1 MADLPDIF
9 LWAWERPEDFTR
21 VSLPPGVGVAYLAAT
36 IHIIGDTVAV
46 LPRRQPLLV
55 PPNVP
60 LIAVFRIEVDERKR
74 TVLGPGQTKNICA
87 GVLRFANSSRVR
99 AIQIDFD
106 ALQDER
112 DFYKDLLHEL
122 RAELPNSQGLSITA
136 LASWCM
142 CDTWMQHLPI
152 DESVPMCFSM
162 GRDADNVLVS
172 LKAGHAYGDE
182 RCNRSLG
189 ISIDEPNVNEVVVP
203 SALARP
209 SADHTR
215 IYIFSGKPWSPA
227 LVHRALEIAHGH
239 VHS

>member
-1 MADLPDIF
+1 MADLPNIF
-9 LWAWERPEDFTR
+9 LWAWERPEDFTH

-36 IHIIGDTVAV
+36 IHIIGDKVAL

-60 LIAVFRIEVDERKR
+60 LIAVFRIEVDQRKR
-74 TVLGPGQTKNICA
+74 TVLGPEQAKDICA
-87 GVLRFANSSRVR
+87 GILKFANNSRVR
-99 AIQIDFD
+99 AVQVDFD
-106 ALQDER
+106 ALHDQR
-112 DFYKDLLHEL
+112 DFYKKLLQEL

-162 GRDADNVLVS
+162 GRDADNVMVS

-203 SALARP
+203 SALGRP

-215 IYIFSGKPWSPA
+215 IYIFSGKPWTPA
-227 LVHRALEIAHGH
+227 LVERAFEIAHGH